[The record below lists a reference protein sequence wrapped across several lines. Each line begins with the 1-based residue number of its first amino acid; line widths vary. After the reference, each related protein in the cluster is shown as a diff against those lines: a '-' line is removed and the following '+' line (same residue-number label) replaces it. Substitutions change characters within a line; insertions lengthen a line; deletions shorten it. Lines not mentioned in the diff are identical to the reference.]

1 MGDIYFVCKK
11 LGHSSVTITEIYTK
25 LELYQLWED
34 FPILIRNFDGGGQF
48 LMGSY
53 KSDYNYGKA

>member
-25 LELYQLWED
+25 LELYQLRED
-34 FPILIRNFDGGGQF
+34 FPSLTRNLNGGGQF
-48 LMGSY
+48 LVGS
-53 KSDYNYGKA
+53 KTSNYNYGKA